1 MCDHSSESP
10 IMRYWR
16 EESCHLQ
23 ALVSVVM
30 GTAAEIRRGDGSTKT
45 CCLGLVTYMQ
55 LNVSIIYPLIFVQRI
70 KMLSSCSS
78 CAHVWPRPQ
87 CFKQKQGKFCL
98 ADCACSSP
106 VYSLQW
112 TVILSH
118 LGFSRGELR
127 PTIS

>member
-1 MCDHSSESP
+1 MKCVTIHLSLHNEVLERGELSPAGTGQHGHGHSGDQE
-10 IMRYWR
+10 
-16 EESCHLQ
+16 
-23 ALVSVVM
+23 
-30 GTAAEIRRGDGSTKT
+30 GDGSTKT
-45 CCLGLVTYMQ
+45 CCLGLVLTYMQ

-98 ADCACSSP
+98 TDCACSAP
-106 VYSLQW
+106 SLQW